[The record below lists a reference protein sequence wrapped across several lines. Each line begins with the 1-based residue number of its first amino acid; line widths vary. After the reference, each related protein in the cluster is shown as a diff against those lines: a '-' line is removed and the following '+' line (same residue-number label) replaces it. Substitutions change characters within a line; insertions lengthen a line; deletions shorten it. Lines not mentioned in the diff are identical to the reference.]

1 MTSILLFLIRAYQ
14 LTVSPALQIL
24 CGPGCGCRFE
34 PSCSN
39 YMASAIK
46 AHGIWRG
53 LSLGARRIARCH
65 PWGGCGY
72 DPVPTIF
79 KHSL

>member
-1 MTSILLFLIRAYQ
+1 MTFILLFLIRAYQ
-14 LTVSPALQIL
+14 WLVSPALQVL

-39 YMASAIK
+39 YMAGAIK
-46 AHGIWRG
+46 SHGVWRG
-53 LSLGARRIARCH
+53 LYLGACRIARCH

-79 KHSL
+79 KCSQ